1 VFERFTHP
9 ARRTLFFSRAEATAH
24 GQLAIA
30 PEHLL
35 LGMLR
40 ESGGRVHDV
49 LSGAQVSFERLRADI
64 EATPVVEKPIGRG
77 LEIPFSEPTKHVL
90 QYAAEE
96 ADQLGHVDIA
106 PEHLLLGL
114 LREDR
119 SIAASSLKRQG
130 LHLGAARDSVMRLL
144 RLHPEPEPPD
154 DTAALMA
161 IHERL
166 EDAENAFDPAPI
178 VEIMAEDVVLMVPNE
193 PVQEGKAD
201 TAAFVTRILAEQQAW
216 FDRHIT
222 YVTGGIEP
230 HGDRAVD
237 RGTFSFTVI
246 ARHDGRRT
254 EATGKYLWLYARDAA
269 GDWRLSRAILSL
281 DDPPEEC

>member
-1 VFERFTHP
+1 MFERFTEP

-49 LSGAQVSFERLRADI
+49 LSVAQVSSERLRSDI
-64 EATPVVEKPIGRG
+64 EAAPVEGKPIGRAI
-77 LEIPFSEPTKHVL
+77 EIPFSEPTKHVL

-96 ADQLGHVDIA
+96 ADQLGHSDIA

-114 LREDR
+114 LREDG

-130 LHLGAARDSVMRLL
+130 LHLRDARDSVMRL
-144 RLHPEPEPPD
+144 RLDGEPRRSGD
-154 DTAALMA
+154 LAALTA

-166 EDAENAFDPAPI
+166 EDAENAFDPAPLI
-178 VEIMAEDVVLMVPNE
+178 AIMADDVVLMVPNE
-193 PVQEGKAD
+193 PVQEGKTE
-201 TAAFVTRILAEQQAW
+201 TAAFVTRILADQQAW

-222 YVTGGIEP
+222 YVSDEVALRGDTGL
-230 HGDRAVD
+230 D

-269 GDWRLSRAILSL
+269 GDWKLSRAILSL